1 MNPDRGRPSKA
12 FPQCK
17 RPQHPLQSPVRVL
30 LYYSGIKPPTVTIS
44 LRKHQERILDRM
56 LTYNKGQIIVPTGGG
71 KTLTMI
77 LDTQRRHDVI
87 NNGTTTVVVAP
98 RILLAEQLCS
108 EFMEVLDPNNS
119 DPYLHVMHVHSGET
133 HYTSTSNAYQI
144 HLYAN
149 CARACGEIVIIFTS
163 YNSLHRI
170 QEADIEVN
178 AIYFDEAH
186 NSVKKN
192 FFPATE
198 FFAENADRCYFYTAT
213 PKHSLTPN
221 KPGMNWSVYGQ
232 VLENVPAPE
241 LVQQGYILPPKVVVK
256 KLDVI
261 KGRKVM
267 YAEDGDNLI
276 ETIDDN
282 EVDKILICARSTKQ
296 IMGLISQS
304 NFVADLVERDYHW
317 MMITSKTGAII
328 DGKKVDREKFFET
341 LNKWGKES
349 DRKFVVIHHSILS
362 EGINVNGLEA
372 VIFMRNMDYIG
383 ISQSIGRV
391 IRLGAESKTFGL
403 VCIPTY
409 DSVGISTAKKV
420 QAVVDV
426 VFNQGQ
432 PAISEIRR

>member
-1 MNPDRGRPSKA
+1 MLYIIYIDGTPLTITLRP
-12 FPQCK
+12 
-17 RPQHPLQSPVRVL
+17 
-30 LYYSGIKPPTVTIS
+30 
-44 LRKHQERILDRM
+44 HQQRITDRM
-56 LTYNKGQIIVPTGGG
+56 LAYNKGQIIVPTGGG

-77 LDTQRRHDVI
+77 MDAQSSMNSID
-87 NNGTTTVVVAP
+87 NGVTTVVVAP

-108 EFMEVLDPNNS
+108 EFMEVIDPDNS

-133 HYTSTSNAYQI
+133 HHVSTTKAEKI

-149 CARACGEIVIIFTS
+149 CARTMGENCIIFTT

-170 QEADIEVN
+170 MEADIEVN
-178 AIYFDEAH
+178 NIYFDEAH

-198 FFAENADRCYFYTAT
+198 FFLENADRAYCYTAT
-213 PKHSLTPN
+213 PKHSLTPK

-232 VLENVPAPE
+232 VLANIPAPE
-241 LVQQGYILPPKVVVK
+241 LVDGGYILPPKVVVK
-256 KLDVI
+256 QLPLI

-267 YAEDGDNLI
+267 YVDDCDNLI

-282 EVDKILICARSTKQ
+282 NIDKTLICARTTKQ
-296 IMGLISQS
+296 IINLLTHSDFCSKLYQRGYS
-304 NFVADLVERDYHW
+304 W
-317 MMITSKTGAII
+317 MTITSKTGAII
-328 DGKKVDREKFFET
+328 DGKKVDREEFFNT
-341 LNKWGKES
+341 LNTWGKES
-349 DRKFVVIHHSILS
+349 GKKFVVIHHSILS
-362 EGINVNGLEA
+362 EGINVSGLES
-372 VIFMRNMDYIG
+372 VIFMRNMDFIS

-391 IRLGAESKTFGL
+391 IRLGSTEKTFGL

-409 DSVGISTAKKV
+409 DTVGISTAKKV

>member
-1 MNPDRGRPSKA
+1 MTLTLRP
-12 FPQCK
+12 
-17 RPQHPLQSPVRVL
+17 
-30 LYYSGIKPPTVTIS
+30 
-44 LRKHQERILDRM
+44 HQQRILDRM
-56 LTYNKGQIIVPTGGG
+56 LAYNKGQMIVPTGGG

-77 LDTQRRHDVI
+77 LDTKRRHDVI

-108 EFMEVLDPNNS
+108 EFMEVIDPNNS

-133 HYTSTSNAYQI
+133 HHVSTTKAEKI
-144 HLYAN
+144 HLYAS
-149 CARACGEIVIIFTS
+149 CARTMGENVIIFTT

-170 QEADIEVN
+170 MEADIEVN
-178 AIYFDEAH
+178 TIYFDEAH
-186 NSVKKN
+186 NSVKRN

-198 FFAENADRCYFYTAT
+198 HFSEVSERSYFYTAT
-213 PKHSLTPN
+213 PKHSLAAT
-221 KPGMNWSVYGQ
+221 KPGMNWGYVYGQ
-232 VLENVPAPE
+232 VLVNVPAPE
-241 LVQQGYILPPKVVVK
+241 LVEGGYILPPKVVVK
-256 KLDVI
+256 QLPLV

-267 YAEDGDNLI
+267 YAEDADNLL

-282 EVDKILICARSTKQ
+282 NIDKTLICARTTKQ

-304 NFVADLVERDYHW
+304 DFCMQLAERGYSW
-317 MMITSKTGAII
+317 MTITSKTGAII
-328 DGKKVDREKFFET
+328 DGKKVNREEFFNT
-341 LNKWGKES
+341 LNTWGK
-349 DRKFVVIHHSILS
+349 DCTKKFVVIHHSILS
-362 EGINVNGLEA
+362 EGINVSGLEA

-391 IRLGAESKTFGL
+391 IRLGSTEKTFGL

-409 DSVGISTAKKV
+409 DTVGISTAKKV

>member
-1 MNPDRGRPSKA
+1 VRYSIYINRTRMITLRP
-12 FPQCK
+12 
-17 RPQHPLQSPVRVL
+17 
-30 LYYSGIKPPTVTIS
+30 
-44 LRKHQERILDRM
+44 HQERIINRLQN
-56 LTYNKGQIIVPTGGG
+56 YNKGQVIVPTGGG

-77 LDTQRRHDVI
+77 MDAQSSMDRC
-87 NNGTTTVVVAP
+87 NNGVTTVVVAP

-108 EFMEVLDPNNS
+108 EFMEVID

-133 HYTSTSNAYQI
+133 HHVSTTKADKI
-144 HLYAN
+144 HLFAN
-149 CARACGEIVIIFTS
+149 CARTMGENCIIFTT

-170 QEADIEVN
+170 MEADIEVN
-178 AIYFDEAH
+178 NIYFDEAH

-198 FFAENADRCYFYTAT
+198 YFADIKNADRCYFYTAT
-213 PKHSLTPN
+213 PKHSLAAT

-232 VLENVPAPE
+232 VLANIPAPE
-241 LVQQGYILPPKVVVK
+241 LVEGGYILPPKVVVK
-256 KLDVI
+256 QLPLI

-267 YAEDGDNLI
+267 YADDCDNLL

-282 EVDKILICARSTKQ
+282 NIDKTLVCARTTKQ
-296 IMGLISQS
+296 IINLLTYSDFCAELYQRGYS
-304 NFVADLVERDYHW
+304 W
-317 MMITSKTGAII
+317 MTITSKTGAII
-328 DGKKVDREKFFET
+328 DGQKVNREEFFNT
-341 LNKWGKES
+341 LNTWGKDPEK
-349 DRKFVVIHHSILS
+349 KFVVLHHSILS
-362 EGINVNGLEA
+362 EGINVSGLEA

-391 IRLGAESKTFGL
+391 IRLGSTEKTFGL

-409 DSVGISTAKKV
+409 DRVGISTAKKV